1 MSHALTDDG
10 VRIHYQA
17 FGRAGA
23 EPVLMIQGL
32 GTDSRGWLGQ
42 RFAFGTKYRCISPDN
57 RGVGKSD
64 KPAGPYDLR
73 RMAED
78 MVAVLDDVGIESAH
92 VMGASMGGIVA
103 QLLALHHPER
113 VRSLVLAC
121 TACHH
126 TAWRRELLADWADL
140 VRSQGMR
147 AFAMRN
153 LRWIVGSR
161 SLRRLWPIMQVVGP
175 VALNCPAPSFVA
187 QVEAILAM
195 DDSIRVELGGLDV
208 PTLVIVGSQDI
219 LTPLADS
226 EELAEQI
233 PGATLAV
240 IPGAAHGFM
249 FEHATTYNRVV
260 TAFVDDVIRARAA
273 AEVTVPVEMGLRAV
287 V

>member
-1 MSHALTDDG
+1 MTDDD

-17 FGRAGA
+17 FGRPGA

-32 GTDSRGWLGQ
+32 GTDSRGWLAQ
-42 RFAFGTKYRCISPDN
+42 RFAFGTKYRCIAPDN
-57 RGVGKSD
+57 RGVGRSD
-64 KPAGPYDLR
+64 KPAGPFDLE
-73 RMAED
+73 RMAAD
-78 MVAVLDDVGIESAH
+78 MIAVLDDAGIESAH
-92 VMGASMGGIVA
+92 VMGASMGGIIA
-103 QLLALHHPER
+103 QLLAVRHPER

-126 TAWRRELLADWADL
+126 TSWRRELLREWADL
-140 VRSQGMR
+140 VRTQGMR
-147 AFAMRN
+147 AFAHRN

-161 SLRRLWPIMQVVGP
+161 SLRRLWPLMQVVGP

-187 QVEAILAM
+187 QVDAILAM
-195 DDSIRVELGGLDV
+195 DDAIRVELRTLDV

-233 PGATLAV
+233 PGAQLAV

-249 FEHATTYNRVV
+249 FEHGATYNRVV
-260 TAFVDDVIRARAA
+260 TSFLDGVIAERKAAQVGPPPEIELSAAF
-273 AEVTVPVEMGLRAV
+273 
-287 V
+287 